1 MNISYKTPKD
11 IEAMREGGAI
21 LGQILLDLAH
31 FAEPGMTTLQLDL
44 KARELIKKYGSQ
56 PSFLGYRGFPGVICT
71 AVNEEVVHTIP
82 GTRVLQDGDLLKID
96 GGVYHKGFHTDSAI
110 AIPVGPLGRKSDKI
124 KKLIKTAE
132 IALSSAID
140 LVRPDVPVRK
150 ISQIIQDTI
159 ERNGYSVIRELSG
172 HGIGKVLHEDPSI
185 TNYGSDAP
193 AFNLKAGMTI
203 AIEPIFCIGKPGV
216 KTLDDGWNI
225 ITKDRSWAV
234 QVEHTMLVTET
245 GVEVL
250 TRRAELDPLYPT
262 LLQG

>member
-1 MNISYKTPKD
+1 MNITYKTPKD
-11 IEAMREGGAI
+11 IEAMREGGAL
-21 LGQILLDLAH
+21 LGQILLELARMV
-31 FAEPGMTTLQLDL
+31 EPGMTTLYLDT

-82 GTRVLQDGDLLKID
+82 GERVLQDGDLLKID
-96 GGVYHKGFHTDSAI
+96 GGLYHKGFHTDSAI
-110 AIPVGPLGRKSDKI
+110 AVPVGPLGRKSDKI

-132 IALSSAID
+132 MALSSAID

-150 ISQIIQDTI
+150 ISKIIQEVI

-172 HGIGKVLHEDPSI
+172 HGVGKMLHEDPSI
-185 TNYGSDAP
+185 TNFEADAP
-193 AFNLKAGMTI
+193 NFHLKANMVI
-203 AIEPIFCIGKPGV
+203 AIEPIFCTGKAGI

-225 ITKDRSWAV
+225 ITKDRSWAI
-234 QVEHTMLVTET
+234 QVEHSILITET
-245 GVEVL
+245 GFEVL
-250 TRRAELDPLYPT
+250 TRRPDLDPLYPS

>member
-1 MNISYKTPKD
+1 MNITYKTAKD
-11 IEAMREGGAI
+11 IEAMREGGKI
-21 LGQILLDLAH
+21 LGQVLLDLARIV
-31 FAEPGMTTLQLDL
+31 EPGMTTGHLDL
-44 KARELIKKYGSQ
+44 KAREFIKKYGSQ

-82 GTRVLQDGDLLKID
+82 GERILQDGDLLKID

-110 AIPVGPLGRKSDKI
+110 ALPVGPLGRKSDKI

-132 IALSSAID
+132 IALETAIN
-140 LVRPDVPVRK
+140 LVRPDMPVRK
-150 ISQIIQDTI
+150 IAQAIQDTI

-172 HGIGKVLHEDPSI
+172 HGVGKVLHEDPAI

-193 AFNLKAGMTI
+193 NFHLKAGMTI
-203 AIEPIFCIGKPGV
+203 AIEPIFCIGKAGI

-234 QVEHTMLVTET
+234 QVEHSILITET
-245 GVEVL
+245 GFEVL
-250 TRRAELDPLYPT
+250 TQRPELDPVYPT